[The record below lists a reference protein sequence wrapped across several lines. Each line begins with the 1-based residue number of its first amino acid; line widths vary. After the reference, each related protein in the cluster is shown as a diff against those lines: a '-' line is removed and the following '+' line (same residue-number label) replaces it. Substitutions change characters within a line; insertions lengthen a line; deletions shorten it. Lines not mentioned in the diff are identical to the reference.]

1 MVRTAAALFGLTLC
15 ACATQSASR
24 RVEPPTPAELP
35 PQHEL
40 WAQFPKATAS
50 PAPDLLGTQIANA
63 ASSLVGLKGLTNV
76 SREVPDDCTGLVRVA
91 YYAAGVDLMARGNL
105 RGENGVSA
113 IWRAAEA
120 ANATHWGTP
129 RPGDLAFFLE
139 TYDRN
144 RDGQRNDGRT
154 HVAVVESVDAD
165 GTVFFVHRSG
175 GGVTRSQLNLAQPGR
190 PLNAT
195 LRPRSKKYR
204 AYDTGE
210 LFAGYAA
217 PSALLALLPTAPRAV
232 VVRDV
237 DPPTRLARKAPR
249 KRRPGTAR

>member
-1 MVRTAAALFGLTLC
+1 VVRSAALLLGLTFC

-24 RVEPPTPAELP
+24 RTELPTPELP
-35 PQHEL
+35 PTQHEL
-40 WAQFPKATAS
+40 WAPFPEAVAPPGPDFLGAQISSAAT
-50 PAPDLLGTQIANA
+50 
-63 ASSLVGLKGLTNV
+63 SLVGLKGLTNV

-91 YYAAGVDLMARGNL
+91 YYAAGVDLMARGNF

-120 ANATHWGTP
+120 ANATHFGTP
-129 RPGDLAFFLE
+129 RPGDLVFFLE

-190 PLNAT
+190 PLNPI
-195 LRPRSKKYR
+195 LRPRSKKLP

-210 LFAGYAA
+210 LFAGYASPA
-217 PSALLALLPTAPRAV
+217 GLLALVPTPPRAV

-237 DPPTRLARKAPR
+237 DPPVRQARKAKR
-249 KRRPGTAR
+249 ARRP